1 MNYDFD
7 LCDGITSDNKM
18 GPLRYNCKR
27 FMEEAEKGYAWWLDF
42 APYGNGKCG
51 LQIKINDEK
60 EDKKNG

>member
-1 MNYDFD
+1 
-7 LCDGITSDNKM
+7 M